1 MSYIGNSL
9 TQQSFTGGV
18 DQFNG
23 NASNT
28 AFGLTRTINT
38 VYDVDVYVENVW
50 QRPGV
55 GYNVSANTITFT
67 SAPSA
72 GSNNVVV
79 VYRNFTATSVVPV
92 QGSVTTSSFAA
103 NAIPATLGYVP
114 ANKAGDTFTGPVTF
128 ANSSANVITMTT
140 GGDIGIGNSNPL
152 SRLHVTSAG
161 ANGIVLGIDSADS
174 TASARIFGQANG
186 STGGMFWFHNSGNPM
201 WCLTTGSTIG
211 SSTGTTR
218 LTVSQYGLALGNY
231 DAATSGIGIKFPA
244 TQVASTDA
252 NTLDDYEEGTWT
264 PTWGGWTTAG
274 TTTYS
279 TAQAGR
285 YIKIGRFVMLKA
297 WLGGSC
303 SGGSTDYFSVGNF
316 PFTTTSGNVEESG
329 GIVSY
334 ITGVDMGAS
343 GRGWWFY
350 PSSNSTKGL
359 GGAITQTGITG
370 ANPNVSFNLYLTIVY
385 MSAS

>member
-1 MSYIGNSL
+1 LSYIGNSL

-114 ANKAGDTFTGPVTF
+114 ANKDGDTFTGAVVVNNAISGGNTTVNGTLNVTG
-128 ANSSANVITMTT
+128 NVTISSIATQNTAYPSWVL
-140 GGDIGIGNSNPL
+140 NRAS
-152 SRLHVTSAG
+152 TSAQSD
-161 ANGIVLGIDSADS
+161 I
-174 TASARIFGQANG
+174 RWKENG
-186 STGGMFWFHNSGNPM
+186 SNKWAIGQSVATV
-201 WCLTTGSTIG
+201 GSQ
-211 SSTGTTR
+211 
-218 LTVSQYGLALGNY
+218 LDFYNY
-231 DAATSGIGIKFPA
+231 DLGGNALKLDTNGLVTLPQGQLKFPA
-244 TQVASTDA
+244 TQNASSDA

-264 PTWGGWTTAG
+264 PSIGSLTWSQVYGRYVKVGQIVYADFSLNTSSAGSSAFSIGGLPFAAAANTAGQTEYYAGTCELPHIGNFSLTSPSYGIFGRINAG
-274 TTTYS
+274 TTSIQILSTGGGTHTSAYYS
-279 TAQAGR
+279 MST
-285 YIKIGRFVMLKA
+285 
-297 WLGGSC
+297 GGTIR
-303 SGGSTDYFSVGNF
+303 GS
-316 PFTTTSGNVEESG
+316 
-329 GIVSY
+329 
-334 ITGVDMGAS
+334 
-343 GRGWWFY
+343 
-350 PSSNSTKGL
+350 
-359 GGAITQTGITG
+359 
-370 ANPNVSFNLYLTIVY
+370 IVY
-385 MSAS
+385 RAAS